1 MDKINVIVLELQLGQ
16 ALSTRPDILPTV
28 YCQELARLQ
37 VCQGFLSSRLDVTCQ
52 ILHAL

>member
-1 MDKINVIVLELQLGQ
+1 MFDGEKRGKFNVIVLELQLGQ

-37 VCQGFLSSRLDVTCQ
+37 VCGVFL
-52 ILHAL
+52 ILN